1 MANDRSFY
9 LKKHG
14 IKPEHI
20 LAVYCKD
27 RKAVLCFD
35 DGEALTTSLRFN
47 EIYAFLQADKYEI
60 VSRGVALRRDGIAAI
75 SNDGI
80 YTMIDGNTFQGRK
93 RCLKAHK
100 DLRKELNLETN
111 NKDGSTNNSLPL
123 SLLEKC
129 SVLDDLPLAFCVI
142 ELVFDKDG
150 HGIDF
155 IFRYCDKQMEIL
167 EGLPLD
173 KMLGHSFYEIFKN
186 GDKKWLVAYADVA
199 LNGVQRII
207 KDYSPEIEKTLS
219 IHCYQPSQGYCACLL
234 QILE

>member
-1 MANDRSFY
+1 MTYEINCIQLVVFTPLGGKADNMANDRSFY

-123 SLLEKC
+123 
-129 SVLDDLPLAFCVI
+129 
-142 ELVFDKDG
+142 
-150 HGIDF
+150 
-155 IFRYCDKQMEIL
+155 
-167 EGLPLD
+167 
-173 KMLGHSFYEIFKN
+173 
-186 GDKKWLVAYADVA
+186 
-199 LNGVQRII
+199 
-207 KDYSPEIEKTLS
+207 
-219 IHCYQPSQGYCACLL
+219 
-234 QILE
+234 